1 MAREPDH
8 EACALIAPGTVGGH
22 PASVQVDQVTH
33 DRETQTEAAL
43 RARSAAFSLP
53 EAIEHVREKR
63 GIDPDS
69 RIGDGDLHAFV
80 LLIHGDVDSS
90 AARGE
95 LYGGAAEIPNSLLNP
110 IRVAHPV
117 EPQRRYRQR
126 DLDFAS
132 ACGWTNGLDGRTH
145 EGR

>member
-8 EACALIAPGTVGGH
+8 EACALIAARTVGGH

-43 RARSAAFSLP
+43 RARGAAVSLP

-63 GIDPDS
+63 GIDPDAG
-69 RIGDGDLHAFV
+69 IGDGDLYAFV

-95 LYGGAAEIPNSLLNP
+95 LHGVRREIPDDLLKAT
-110 IRVAHPV
+110 RGADPV
-117 EPQRRYRQR
+117 EP
-126 DLDFAS
+126 
-132 ACGWTNGLDGRTH
+132 
-145 EGR
+145 